1 MARSGDESEHG
12 CEVSGC
18 VLVSVPNVTDLIS
31 PASVASDVVFSDSDC
46 ELGTPQIFSLS
57 RQREASVA
65 LECETEMKSEG
76 PPVKAVSETVR
87 RRPTPQGSL

>member
-31 PASVASDVVFSDSDC
+31 PASVASDVVF
-46 ELGTPQIFSLS
+46 L
-57 RQREASVA
+57 
-65 LECETEMKSEG
+65 
-76 PPVKAVSETVR
+76 
-87 RRPTPQGSL
+87 